1 MVNVL
6 PFVARNP
13 SLSTLKNVA
22 NRMLSVVVAA
32 LRLLTSV
39 SGTEPE
45 KVSCIDLLAVP
56 LGHVPTIDSLK
67 NKVLFSLNTTILLLT
82 VSKNGANVPDDG
94 VSVFSRLT
102 RLVGAVGIVTDTLS
116 KQPLIS
122 CAWWHTQ
129 AQIFLLSD
137 HQLCFVASKYFP
149 LPL

>member
-6 PFVARNP
+6 PFVARKP

-32 LRLLTSV
+32 LRLLTNV

-102 RLVGAVGIVTDTLS
+102 RLVGAVGMVTDT
-116 KQPLIS
+116 PE
-122 CAWWHTQ
+122 
-129 AQIFLLSD
+129 
-137 HQLCFVASKYFP
+137 
-149 LPL
+149 

>member
-94 VSVFSRLT
+94 VNRP
-102 RLVGAVGIVTDTLS
+102 GNPGD
-116 KQPLIS
+116 
-122 CAWWHTQ
+122 
-129 AQIFLLSD
+129 
-137 HQLCFVASKYFP
+137 
-149 LPL
+149 

>member
-6 PFVARNP
+6 PFVARKP

-22 NRMLSVVVAA
+22 NRMLSVVVAE

-45 KVSCIDLLAVP
+45 NVSCIDLLAVP

-102 RLVGAVGIVTDTLS
+102 RLVGAVGMVTDT
-116 KQPLIS
+116 PE
-122 CAWWHTQ
+122 
-129 AQIFLLSD
+129 
-137 HQLCFVASKYFP
+137 
-149 LPL
+149 